1 MKTGS
6 FGSLEVFFLVA
17 MIAGVAMIAAGLVAI
32 SLFVDLAKEKGHYR
46 DDANILW
53 FIGIFASPVVLG
65 IYVMALSGKN
75 SKESFADISKELPS
89 L

>member
-1 MKTGS
+1 MRTGS
-6 FGSLEVFFLVA
+6 SGSLEVVFLIA
-17 MIAGVAMIAAGLVAI
+17 MIAAVAMFAAGLVAI
-32 SLFVDLAKEKGHYR
+32 SLFVDLAKEKGYYR

-65 IYVMALSGKN
+65 LYVMALSNKS
-75 SKESFADISKELPS
+75 SKDSSADISKELPS

>member
-1 MKTGS
+1 MKTAS
-6 FGSLEVFFLVA
+6 FGLVEVVFFLVL
-17 MIAGVAMIAAGLVAI
+17 VAMIAAGLVAI

-46 DDANILW
+46 DDANVLW

-65 IYVMALSGKN
+65 IYVMALSNK
-75 SKESFADISKELPS
+75 SPKASSADISKELPS

>member
-1 MKTGS
+1 MKTAS
-6 FGSLEVFFLVA
+6 FGLVEVVFFLVF
-17 MIAGVAMIAAGLVAI
+17 VAI

-53 FIGIFASPVVLG
+53 FVGIFASPVVLG
-65 IYVMALSGKN
+65 IYVMALSNKS
-75 SKESFADISKELPS
+75 SKDSSVDISKELPS

>member
-1 MKTGS
+1 MKITS
-6 FGSLEVFFLVA
+6 FGLVEVIFFLVL
-17 MIAGVAMIAAGLVAI
+17 VAMIAAGLVAI

-46 DDANILW
+46 DDANVLW

-65 IYVMALSGKN
+65 IYVMALSNKS
-75 SKESFADISKELPS
+75 SKASSTDISKELPS

>member
-1 MKTGS
+1 MKMGS
-6 FGSLEVFFLVA
+6 SGSLEVFFLVA
-17 MIAGVAMIAAGLVAI
+17 MIAAVVMIVAGFVAI

-53 FIGIFASPVVLG
+53 FVGIFASPVVLG
-65 IYVMALSGKN
+65 IYVMALSDKS

>member
-1 MKTGS
+1 MKITS
-6 FGSLEVFFLVA
+6 FGLVEVIFFLVL
-17 MIAGVAMIAAGLVAI
+17 VAMIAAGLVAI

-46 DDANILW
+46 DDANALW

-65 IYVMALSGKN
+65 IYVMALSNKS
-75 SKESFADISKELPS
+75 SKASSADISKELPS

>member
-1 MKTGS
+1 MKITS
-6 FGSLEVFFLVA
+6 FGLVEVIFFLVL
-17 MIAGVAMIAAGLVAI
+17 VAMIAAGLVAI

-46 DDANILW
+46 DDANVLW

-65 IYVMALSGKN
+65 IYVMALSNKS
-75 SKESFADISKELPS
+75 SKASSADISKELPS

>member
-6 FGSLEVFFLVA
+6 SGSLEVFFLVA
-17 MIAGVAMIAAGLVAI
+17 MIAAVAMIVAGFVAI

-65 IYVMALSGKN
+65 IYVMALSDKS
-75 SKESFADISKELPS
+75 SKVFSADISKELPS

>member
-1 MKTGS
+1 MKTAS
-6 FGSLEVFFLVA
+6 FGLVEVVFFLVF
-17 MIAGVAMIAAGLVAI
+17 VAMIAAGLVAI

-53 FIGIFASPVVLG
+53 FVGIFASPVVG
-65 IYVMALSGKN
+65 IYVMALSNKS
-75 SKESFADISKELPS
+75 SKDSSVDISKELPS

>member
-6 FGSLEVFFLVA
+6 SGSLEVFFLVA
-17 MIAGVAMIAAGLVAI
+17 MIAAVVMIVAGFVAI

-65 IYVMALSGKN
+65 IYVMALSDK
-75 SKESFADISKELPS
+75 SPKVFSADISKELPS

>member
-1 MKTGS
+1 MKMAS
-6 FGSLEVFFLVA
+6 FGLVEVVFFLV
-17 MIAGVAMIAAGLVAI
+17 LVAI

-53 FIGIFASPVVLG
+53 FVGIFASPVVLG
-65 IYVMALSGKN
+65 VYVMALSNKS
-75 SKESFADISKELPS
+75 SKDSSVDISKELPS